1 MKKNKR
7 GSKEFLFKGQSL
19 TLPVSHLLKILNAYL
34 GMKARDL
41 RIGLPLT
48 PIPYQKTLF
57 DFSALRTQYDSL
69 NYIVFFE
76 INGL

>member
-7 GSKEFLFKGQSL
+7 GPKEFLVKGQSL
-19 TLPVSHLLKILNAYL
+19 TLPVPHLLKISNVYL
-34 GMKARDL
+34 EMKARGL
-41 RIGLPLT
+41 LIGLPLT
-48 PIPYQKTLF
+48 SIPYQKTLF
-57 DFSALRTQYDSL
+57 DFSALRTQYNSL